1 MLPYG
6 RQSISKEDIQAVV
19 KVLESD
25 FLTQGPLVPAFEDA
39 VAKKVNARFAVASN
53 SATSALHLACLA
65 LGLGPGQSLWTSPIS
80 FVASANCARLCG
92 ADVDFVDIDPE
103 TFCMDTQVLAD
114 KLHRHK
120 VQGLAMP
127 SVVVPVH
134 LAGQSCDMAGIH
146 ALGQQYGFK
155 ILEDASHAIGA
166 SYNGEPVGSTRF
178 SDVCVFSFHPVKIIT
193 TGEGGL
199 ATTNNDELAKR
210 MARLRTHGITREPVD
225 MTEASHGP
233 WYYQM
238 LELGLNYRLTDLQA
252 ALGLSQLQRLEEFV
266 QARRAQV
273 TIYNDAFKGCVD
285 LKLQKLPGHTLSS
298 HHLFI
303 VQVPAAKHSHT
314 FAALRHDGIGVN
326 LHYIPIHL
334 QPYYQALGFQKGQF
348 PKAEAYYQQAISLP
362 LFPGLTPNNQ
372 EQVVS
377 SLLKALS
384 R

>member
-6 RQSISKEDIQAVV
+6 RQSISNEDIQAVV

-25 FLTQGPLVPAFEDA
+25 FLTQGPAVPAFEAA
-39 VAKKVNARFAVASN
+39 VAKKVNARFAVAAN
-53 SATSALHLACLA
+53 SATSALHMACLA

-92 ADVDFVDIDPE
+92 ANADFVDIDPE
-103 TFCMDTQVLAD
+103 TFCMDTQALAD

-120 VQGLAMP
+120 TQGLTMP

-146 ALGQQYGFK
+146 ALSQQYGFK
-155 ILEDASHAIGA
+155 VLEDASHAIGA
-166 SYNGEPVGSTRF
+166 SYNNEPVGNTRF

-199 ATTNNDELAKR
+199 ATTNSEELAQR
-210 MARLRTHGITREPVD
+210 MARLRTHGITREPKD

-252 ALGLSQLQRLEEFV
+252 ALGLSQLQRLGEFIQV
-266 QARRAQV
+266 RRDQV
-273 TIYNDAFKGCVD
+273 KTYHDAFSGYPDVMP
-285 LKLQKLPGHTLSS
+285 QSLPSYALSS

-303 VQVPAAKHSHT
+303 VKVPAAQHSHV
-314 FAALRHDGIGVN
+314 FSALRHDGIGVN

-334 QPYYQALGFQKGQF
+334 QPYYQALGFKKGDF
-348 PKAEAYYQQAISLP
+348 PQAEGYYQQAISLP
-362 LFPGLTPNNQ
+362 LFPGLSLNNQ
-372 EQVVS
+372 EHVVS
-377 SLLKALS
+377 SLLRAL
-384 R
+384 RH

>member
-25 FLTQGPLVPAFEDA
+25 FLTQGPAVPAFEEA
-39 VAKKVNARFAVASN
+39 VAKRVNARFAVASN

-65 LGLGPGQSLWTSPIS
+65 LGLGPGKCLWTSPIS

-92 ADVDFVDIDPE
+92 ADVDFVDINSE
-103 TFCMDTQVLAD
+103 TFCMDVLALAT
-114 KLHRHK
+114 KLEQHRA
-120 VQGLAMP
+120 QGLPMP

-134 LAGQSCDMAGIH
+134 LSGQSCDMATIH
-146 ALGQQYGFK
+146 ALGQEYGFK

-166 SYNGEPVGSTRF
+166 SYKGEPVGNTRF
-178 SDVCVFSFHPVKIIT
+178 SDICVFSFHPVKIIT

-210 MARLRTHGITREPVD
+210 MARLRTHGITRDPQD

-238 LELGLNYRLTDLQA
+238 LELGLNYRMTDLQA
-252 ALGLSQLQRLEEFV
+252 ALGLSQLQRLEEFI

-273 TIYNDAFKGCVD
+273 QTYNDALSGCPD
-285 LKLQKLPGHTLSS
+285 LRLQKLPGYTLSS

-303 VQVPAAKHSHT
+303 VQVPTKKHAGV
-314 FAALRHDGIGVN
+314 FERLRNDGIGVN

-348 PKAEAYYQQAISLP
+348 PKAEGYYQQAISLP
-362 LFPGLTPNNQ
+362 LFPGLTSNDQ
-372 EQVVS
+372 EQVIS

-384 R
+384 H

>member
-25 FLTQGPLVPAFEDA
+25 FLTQGPAVSAFEDA
-39 VAKKVNARFAVASN
+39 VAKRVNARFAVASN

-103 TFCMDTQVLAD
+103 TFCMDTQALAD
-114 KLHRHK
+114 KLQRHK
-120 VQGLAMP
+120 TQGLAMP

-134 LAGQSCDMAGIH
+134 LAGQSCDMASIH

-166 SYNGEPVGSTRF
+166 SYNNQPLGDTRF
-178 SDVCVFSFHPVKIIT
+178 SDICVFSFHPVKIIT

-199 ATTNNDELAKR
+199 ATTNNDQLAKR
-210 MARLRTHGITREPVD
+210 MARLRTHGITREPSD

-238 LELGLNYRLTDLQA
+238 LDLGMNYRLTDLQA
-252 ALGLSQLQRLEEFV
+252 ALGVSQLQRLEEFV

-273 TIYNDAFKGCVD
+273 EIYNDAFNGCSD
-285 LKLQKLPGHTLSS
+285 LKLQKLPSYTRSS

-303 VQVPAAKHSHT
+303 VTVPTAQHSNV

-334 QPYYQALGFQKGQF
+334 QPYYQGLGFRKGQF
-348 PKAEAYYQQAISLP
+348 PKAETYYEQAISLP
-362 LFPGLTPNNQ
+362 LFPGLTPSDQ
-372 EQVVS
+372 ERVVS
-377 SLLKALS
+377 SLFKALGH
-384 R
+384 

>member
-25 FLTQGPLVPAFEDA
+25 FLTQGPAVPAFEEA
-39 VAKKVNARFAVASN
+39 VAKRVNARFAVASN

-65 LGLGPGQSLWTSPIS
+65 LGLGPGKCLWTSPIS

-92 ADVDFVDIDPE
+92 ADVDFVDIDSE
-103 TFCMDTQVLAD
+103 TFCMDALALAS
-114 KLHRHK
+114 KLEQHRA
-120 VQGLAMP
+120 QGLSLP

-134 LAGQSCDMAGIH
+134 LSGQSCDMATIH
-146 ALGQQYGFK
+146 ALGQEYGFK

-166 SYNGEPVGSTRF
+166 SYKGEPVGNTRF
-178 SDVCVFSFHPVKIIT
+178 SDICVFSFHPVKIIT

-199 ATTNNDELAKR
+199 ATTNDDELAKR
-210 MARLRTHGITREPVD
+210 MARLRTHGITRDPQD
-225 MTEASHGP
+225 MTQASHGP

-238 LELGLNYRLTDLQA
+238 LELGLNYRMTDLQA
-252 ALGLSQLQRLEEFV
+252 ALGLSQLQRLEEFI

-273 TIYNDAFKGCVD
+273 QTYNDALSGCPD
-285 LKLQKLPGHTLSS
+285 LRLQKLPGYTLSS

-303 VQVPAAKHSHT
+303 VQVPTEKHAGVFEH
-314 FAALRHDGIGVN
+314 LRNDGIGVN

-348 PKAEAYYQQAISLP
+348 PKAEGYYQQAISLP
-362 LFPGLTPNNQ
+362 LFPGLTSNDQ
-372 EQVVS
+372 EQVIS

-384 R
+384 H

>member
-25 FLTQGPLVPAFEDA
+25 FLTQGPAVPAFEDA

-92 ADVDFVDIDPE
+92 ANVDFVDIDPE

-146 ALGQQYGFK
+146 ALGQQYGFN

-210 MARLRTHGITREPVD
+210 MARLRTHGITREPMD

-273 TIYNDAFKGCVD
+273 KIYNDAFKSCLEV
-285 LKLQKLPGHTLSS
+285 KLQKLPGHTLSS

-303 VQVPAAKHSHT
+303 VQVPAAKHSHAFT
-314 FAALRHDGIGVN
+314 ALRHDGIGVN

-362 LFPGLTPNNQ
+362 LFPGLTLNDQ